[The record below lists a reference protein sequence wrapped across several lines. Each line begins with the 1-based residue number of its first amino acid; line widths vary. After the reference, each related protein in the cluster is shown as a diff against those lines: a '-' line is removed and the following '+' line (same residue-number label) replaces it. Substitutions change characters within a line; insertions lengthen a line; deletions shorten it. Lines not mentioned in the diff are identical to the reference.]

1 MMKAYSR
8 FAIFSVSMLG
18 CFRCFSDGFL
28 RIQGLEFDQN
38 CGVILNVE
46 ADKDYSY
53 TVLTS
58 QTLEGLNGD
67 ETASVTNTSE
77 ATPVINDEY
86 TAKRLFLEKEEGNL
100 RFFKVVGTIE
110 DYTTY
115 SGTITDDI
123 TIPANTTIKLDGATL
138 SSRRIICLGNA
149 TIILSGVNTITST
162 NYVAAVRP
170 GAVGTTLTIK
180 GTGSLTAT
188 AGVAAA
194 GIGGERQTN
203 CGNIVIESG
212 TITATAGDYAA
223 GIGGGYQAQCG
234 NILIEGGTIT
244 AKGGSQCPG
253 IGGGLSASCGDI
265 TITGGDITA
274 IRGSSS
280 FGALDYDIGPARLCT
295 CGTITISSSATVTG
309 TIYEP

>member
-8 FAIFSVSMLG
+8 FAIFSASMLG

-28 RIQGLEFDQN
+28 RIQSLEFDQN
-38 CGVILNVE
+38 YGVILNVE

-77 ATPVINDEY
+77 AIPVINEEY

-100 RFFKVVGTIE
+100 RFFRVVGSIE

-123 TIPANTTIKLDGATL
+123 TIPANTTIKLDGVTL
-138 SSRRIICLGNA
+138 SSRRVICLGNA

-162 NYVAAVRP
+162 DYVAAVRP

-188 AGVAAA
+188 AGIYAA
-194 GIGGERQTN
+194 GIGGDYQTN
-203 CGNIVIESG
+203 CGNIVIE
-212 TITATAGDYAA
+212 
-223 GIGGGYQAQCG
+223 
-234 NILIEGGTIT
+234 GGTIS
-244 AKGGSQCPG
+244 ANGGLRCSG
-253 IGGGLSASCGDI
+253 IGSGLSASCGDI

-274 IRGSSS
+274 IRAEGL
-280 FGALDYDIGPARLCT
+280 GKTKYDIGPAAT
-295 CGTITISSSATVTG
+295 NSSCGTITISSSATVTG
-309 TIYEP
+309 TVYEP